1 MRSPAEPS
9 KPPAPVERPSAD
21 GEASGAPAGGPGRR
35 LLEGVLRLAAMALI
49 AWSIWAATRP
59 AADRALV
66 ERASSEQLSERLVRW
81 TGTVFPDTVR
91 LLLDRAPPP
100 AERAWLRA
108 LRGSGVAL
116 GWTDDGIP
124 VAALE
129 VFPAVEP
136 AGGATVLAASAGAL
150 SLAVSDAVGVLDT
163 LRTDAVGGTLR
174 APRVVGTVTAT
185 TGALTLSAAAHD
197 SIAPR
202 AVRVLGQAGWES
214 RFVTTALEERGWT
227 VEARFAVAPGIDV
240 TQGAGGTLDT
250 ARHAAVVALD
260 GSALRDVAAIRRFV
274 GQGGGLVLGEEAAA
288 LPGFSD
294 LTPGTA
300 GPPIPAPAA
309 EFAADEPRR
318 ALTLRAL
325 ASLHDAAV
333 PTERRDGRT
342 AVAARRVGAG
352 RVVASGYVDTWRW
365 RMEGEGDAPAAHAA
379 WWSALVASAAH
390 RPAHP
395 LAPPPTDPA
404 PRAATW
410 DALGPPTAAPTAA
423 GAASIAARWPAPWI
437 LPAVVLLLL
446 AEWASRRLRGAR

>member
-1 MRSPAEPS
+1 
-9 KPPAPVERPSAD
+9 
-21 GEASGAPAGGPGRR
+21 
-35 LLEGVLRLAAMALI
+35 VLRLAAMALI

-136 AGGATVLAASAGAL
+136 AA
-150 SLAVSDAVGVLDT
+150 
-163 LRTDAVGGTLR
+163 
-174 APRVVGTVTAT
+174 APRCSPRRRERCRWPFPTPSASWTRSARTRSAARSGRRASWARSRRR
-185 TGALTLSAAAHD
+185 GRPLTLSAAAHD

-202 AVRVLGQAGWES
+202 AVRVLGLAGWES

-260 GSALRDVAAIRRFV
+260 GTALRDVAAIRRFV

-410 DALGPPTAAPTAA
+410 DALGPPTAAPTAV

-437 LPAVVLLLL
+437 LPAVLLLLL